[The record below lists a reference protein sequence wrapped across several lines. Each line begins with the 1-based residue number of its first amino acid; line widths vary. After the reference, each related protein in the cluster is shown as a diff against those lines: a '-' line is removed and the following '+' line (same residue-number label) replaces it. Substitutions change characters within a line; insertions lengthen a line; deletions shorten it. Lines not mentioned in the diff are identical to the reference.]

1 LSDSSGTLDAVNP
14 DVPRSLSEIAAS
26 QCGVVTVKQAEDAGL
41 SRELLKSRV
50 RQGRWQRLHRG
61 VYASFSGE
69 PGRQAIFWAAVL
81 YAGQGAMLSHRSAA
95 EADGLSDEP
104 SEVVHVTVPW
114 DRRVEKSPGIVIHRS
129 SRARRAMHP
138 AKRPPRTRIE
148 ETVLDLAHAAVTLD
162 DAVGW
167 VTRGL
172 GRRLTTE
179 AKLRA
184 TLGQRAR
191 MRHRRHLAELLSPDM
206 RGVLSTL
213 EHRYVLHVE
222 RPHGLPPTERQA
234 EFQLDGRRRY
244 RDLALKAYRL
254 IIELDGKLAHPAEE
268 RWRDIRR
275 DNAAVADG
283 TSTLRFGWMDVTI
296 TPCAVAAQLAEV
308 LSRRGYTESRA
319 CSPSCPVGH
328 VIALPK
334 GA

>member
-1 LSDSSGTLDAVNP
+1 MSGDLPPELAELVTFQSGIVT
-14 DVPRSLSEIAAS
+14 AS
-26 QCGVVTVKQAEDAGL
+26 QAAAAGITN
-41 SRELLKSRV
+41 ELLRSRV
-50 RQGRWQRLHRG
+50 RQKRWQRLHRG
-61 VYASFSGE
+61 VYATFSGE

-81 YAGQGAMLSHRSAA
+81 YAGEGAMLSHRSAA

-104 SEVVHVTVPW
+104 GEVVHVTIPQH
-114 DRRVEKSPGIVIHRS
+114 RRVEKSPGILIHRS
-129 SRARRAMHP
+129 SRAQHTVHP

-148 ETVLDLAHAAVTLD
+148 ETVLDLAHAAATLD

-172 GRRLTTE
+172 GHRLTTE

-184 TLGQRAR
+184 SLGQRVR
-191 MRHRRHLAELLSPDM
+191 MRHRRHLAELLSADM

-222 RPHGLPPTERQA
+222 RPHGLPPAERQA

-254 IIELDGKLAHPAEE
+254 IIELDGRLAHPADD

-275 DNAAVADG
+275 DNAGVVGG
-283 TSTLRFGWMDVTI
+283 TSTLRFGWMDITV

-308 LSRRGYTESRA
+308 LSRRGYTESLA
-319 CSPSCPVGH
+319 CSPDCPVGH
-328 VIALPK
+328 VVARP
-334 GA
+334 